1 MVSKDKKAN
10 GLVKWLVNIFLGAF
24 IGVGAI
30 LPGLSG
36 GVMCVVFGVYQP
48 LMETLAHPLTGVK
61 KNWRLLV
68 PVVVGVAVGFVC
80 FGKALNYLLG
90 LNTPLMQAIF
100 VGLILGTLPSFWKEA
115 GAQKRTGASWITL
128 AVSFVAM
135 FLIFAV
141 LGACSDEPTQIAEL
155 VGSAFPLESVKININ
170 ANFFW
175 FMVCGAICGISII
188 VPGMSFS
195 SPLMC
200 LGLFDDMTDN
210 LSALLDLDWSVIP
223 SFVLPLVIGAL
234 ATVLLLAK
242 PVNWLFDKYNSIA
255 YHFVFG
261 TLLASTVLLIPYKF
275 DGVSDAMICLA
286 GLVGGCVFGYTIDV
300 LQSKVKRD

>member
-1 MVSKDKKAN
+1 MSTKNKKTSAF
-10 GLVKWLVNIFLGAF
+10 VKWLVNIFLGAF

-48 LMETLAHPLTGVK
+48 LMETLAHPMTGVK

-68 PVVVGVAVGFVC
+68 PVVLGVAVGFVC
-80 FGKALNYLLG
+80 FGKVLSYLLG

-115 GAQKRTGASWITL
+115 GAQKRTGASWVTL
-128 AVSFVAM
+128 TVSFVVM
-135 FLIFAV
+135 FLVFAV
-141 LGACSDEPTQIAEL
+141 LGACSDEATQIAKL
-155 VGSAFPLESVKININ
+155 VGSAFPLESIKININ
-170 ANFFW
+170 ANFLW
-175 FMVCGAICGISII
+175 FVVCGVICGISII

-210 LSALLDLDWSVIP
+210 LGALLDLDWSVIP
-223 SFVLPLVIGAL
+223 SFVLPLAIGAL

-242 PVNWLFDKYNSIA
+242 PVNWLFDKYSSIA

-275 DGVSDAMICLA
+275 NGVSDALICLA

>member
-1 MVSKDKKAN
+1 MATENKKAN

-68 PVVVGVAVGFVC
+68 PIILGVAVGFVC
-80 FGKALNYLLG
+80 FGKVLNYLLG
-90 LNTPLMQAIF
+90 LNTPLMQAVF

-115 GAQKRTGASWITL
+115 GAQKRTKASWITL

-135 FLIFAV
+135 FLIFAI
-141 LGACSDEPTQIAEL
+141 LGACSDEPTQISEL
-155 VGSAFPLESVKININ
+155 VGSAFPLDNVNININ
-170 ANFFW
+170 ANFLW
-175 FMVCGAICGISII
+175 FVVCGAICGISII

-200 LGLFDDMTDN
+200 LGLFDDMTGN
-210 LSALLDLDWSVIP
+210 LDALLALDMSVIP
-223 SFVLPLVIGAL
+223 SFVLPLCIGAV

-261 TLLASTVLLIPYKF
+261 TLLASTVLLVPYKF
-275 DGVSDAMICLA
+275 NGVSDALICLV